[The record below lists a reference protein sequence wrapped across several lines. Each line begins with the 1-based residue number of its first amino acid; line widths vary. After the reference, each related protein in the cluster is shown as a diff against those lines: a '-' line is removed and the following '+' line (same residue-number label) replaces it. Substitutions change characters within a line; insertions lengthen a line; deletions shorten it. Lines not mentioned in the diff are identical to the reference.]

1 MDMKK
6 EDMEQVGKVLDT
18 ERVGYA
24 FLYPCDGG
32 ARKEYMISTT
42 PENLANFLG
51 SHFMDAE
58 KMIVTDMCDRLIL
71 DTFGGF
77 INNCPNQKLC
87 GEIVAKLAPIQ
98 MGETEA
104 GEVIMVDRDVADV
117 DRSSTPICPGAD
129 AFFAAEDEA
138 VTMAECAMM

>member
-1 MDMKK
+1 MW
-6 EDMEQVGKVLDT
+6 QGKDGYGYE
-18 ERVGYA
+18 ERRYETGREGLGYGAGWLA
-24 FLYPCDGG
+24 FLYPSGSG

-77 INNCPNQKLC
+77 INNCPDQKLC

-98 MGETEA
+98 MGEAEA
-104 GEVIMVDRDVADV
+104 GEVIMVDRDV
-117 DRSSTPICPGAD
+117 AD

-138 VTMAECAMM
+138 VTMAECAIM

>member
-1 MDMKK
+1 M
-6 EDMEQVGKVLDT
+6 DT
-18 ERVGYA
+18 EQVGYA
-24 FLYPCDGG
+24 FLYPSGSG

-77 INNCPNQKLC
+77 INNCPDQKLC

-98 MGETEA
+98 MGEAEA
-104 GEVIMVDRDVADV
+104 GEVIMVDRDV
-117 DRSSTPICPGAD
+117 AD

-138 VTMAECAMM
+138 VTMAECAIM

>member
-6 EDMEQVGKVLDT
+6 EDMKQVEKVLDT
-18 ERVGYA
+18 ELVGYA
-24 FLYPCDGG
+24 FLYPSGSG

-98 MGETEA
+98 MGECKL
-104 GEVIMVDRDVADV
+104 
-117 DRSSTPICPGAD
+117 SNNLQ
-129 AFFAAEDEA
+129 
-138 VTMAECAMM
+138 